1 MAITI
6 EWDSNEQTSLLCEYR
21 DKWTWEEFFAA
32 GQKSTDMK
40 NQVNHKVD
48 LILDMSETTIPNGVA
63 LKFRKIANLKTPNTG
78 ILVLVTNSDM
88 VRMLFNLFTNIYSP
102 AAKKYQIVNSIDKA
116 RFLILE
122 ARSKRETTGQK

>member
-6 EWDSNEQTSLLCEYR
+6 EWDNNEQTALLCEYR

-32 GQKSTDMK
+32 GEKSMDMQ
-40 NQVNHKVD
+40 NQVGHKVD
-48 LILDMSETTIPNGVA
+48 LILDMRETTIPNGVA
-63 LKFRKIANLKTPNTG
+63 LKFRKIANIKTPNTG

-88 VRMLFNLFTNIYSP
+88 VRMLFNLFTNMYSP

-122 ARSKRETTGQK
+122 ARSMREASE